1 MLVYLINRY
10 GWTSHIFNSVKW
22 EAIAMNVKHFNHRSF
37 FVKWSNG
44 ILPTRYFI
52 NKYNPHESPVCPACK
67 CAIETNEHL
76 LQCPC
81 YSQWRT
87 SFFSELDSFFIKYNT
102 HQALL
107 RPLLKLVKSYC
118 SGTLDQSK
126 MKDHGMFSVQTSI
139 GWKNFF
145 RGHIAKVFQEFY
157 ELTNSY
163 QDYWTFKLL

>member
-1 MLVYLINRY
+1 MIGKFGETVRKLQ
-10 GWTSHIFNSVKW
+10 
-22 EAIAMNVKHFNHRSF
+22 
-37 FVKWSNG
+37 
-44 ILPTRYFI
+44 
-52 NKYNPHESPVCPACK
+52 NKYDCQIFIPRCK
-67 CAIETNEHL
+67 DQSVDERFIELSGNERGVKEASVEIRRLVKSAMETNEHL

-87 SFFSELDSFFIKYNT
+87 SFFSELDSFFIKSNT
-102 HQALL
+102 HQALS

-118 SGTLDQSK
+118 SGTLGQST

-157 ELTNSY
+157 ELTDSH